1 MHEKEYRDIW
11 DNKWDRLKI
20 NLFNGLFFLG
30 KEWINISVHRKA
42 NYWTFGDW
50 R

>member
-30 KEWINISVHRKA
+30 KNELI
-42 NYWTFGDW
+42 
-50 R
+50 